1 MPPVGFSACA
11 LMACICFVSMNWSI
25 LIMALDI
32 FSFDVILLRGWSV
45 IGRRRKK
52 VEKQFRI
59 CIKTV
64 DLDPM
69 QVVD

>member
-1 MPPVGFSACA
+1 
-11 LMACICFVSMNWSI
+11 
-25 LIMALDI
+25 MALDI